1 MIPIK
6 SQIKIEAINE
16 LGVKCDD
23 MREALR
29 REVLRKEGYL
39 AALNEIQQS
48 TLRSFFERV
57 DRDRD
62 AEKFDLPT
70 STLIKDYLAKVHAAL
85 DKLRLNNEHQRVL
98 VEGRI
103 VGLQDAIAVAKK
115 ARDTEQS
122 RLTMLEEQL
131 APAVITEEPPPRSGA
146 RPDAQNA
153 AVEDLRRR
161 RAEAKALETDT
172 KPTNG
177 TVAEQPGTSAMKRRG
192 RPKGSKNRPKQAE
205 A

>member
-1 MIPIK
+1 MNPIK
-6 SQIKIEAINE
+6 SRIKIEAINE
-16 LGVKCDD
+16 LGIKCDD
-23 MREALR
+23 MREALQ
-29 REVLRKEGYL
+29 REIFRKEGYL

-48 TLRSFFERV
+48 TLRSLFERV
-57 DRDRD
+57 DGDRD

-85 DKLRLNNEHQRVL
+85 DNLRLNNERQRVL
-98 VEGRI
+98 AEGRI

-115 ARDTEQS
+115 ARDSEQS
-122 RLTMLEEQL
+122 RLAALEEQL
-131 APAVITEEPPPRSGA
+131 ARAAITEETPSTPGA

-161 RAEAKALETDT
+161 RAEAKALETAA
-172 KPTNG
+172 PPSNG
-177 TVAEQPGTSAMKRRG
+177 GVAAAPGTEPVKKRG
-192 RPKGSKNRPKQAE
+192 RPKGSRNQAKRAE